1 MNLVLNLGIRTLL
14 IMGLSLSH
22 PSRVSTRGN
31 HYPEFRVEQSFLFD
45 CYSHLK
51 EIILMINAYI
61 LTQYVCEHSSSCI
74 PVMCI
79 FSVHTSVCKNINK
92 KLTTKVNKLNLNLK
106 S

>member
-22 PSRVSTRGN
+22 PS
-31 HYPEFRVEQSFLFD
+31 PESPPEETTILNFVLNSPFFLSFP
-45 CYSHLK
+45 LK
-51 EIILMINAYI
+51 KIILMINAYI
-61 LTQYVCEHSSSCI
+61 LIQYVCEHSSSCI
-74 PVMCI
+74 PIMCV